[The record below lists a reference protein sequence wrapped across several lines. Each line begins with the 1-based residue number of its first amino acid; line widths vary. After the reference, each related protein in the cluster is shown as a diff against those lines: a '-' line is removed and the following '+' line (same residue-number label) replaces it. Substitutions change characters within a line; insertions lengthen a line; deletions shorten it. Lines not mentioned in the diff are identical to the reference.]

1 MKYESHDFAKSARY
15 SRREYRK
22 CGGTSHLATAGY
34 AHVYK
39 IIDRV

>member
-1 MKYESHDFAKSARY
+1 MKYESQNFAKSARD

-22 CGGTSHLATAGY
+22 CGVALHLAANGS
-34 AHVYK
+34 AHDYK